1 MKRIPKCRT
10 KCFIPPDNNIKM
22 ASKDSNKDIIDP
34 KIIHKNLK
42 FNSNRQFG
50 NDITNSIK
58 GNIYNDQYSR
68 ILAMDKKKNNKIY
81 IKKHS
86 SASQASQKNQKIK
99 LAINDKKLKENKSGL
114 MINKKNDISTSEYY
128 LKNNYNYLI
137 NDYYQQ
143 QHGSKLHSSISF
155 GMNNSR
161 LISSNNNNC
170 ISVRLSNPKN
180 KAHQSLNNRSINIHG
195 HNYGIIDKNN
205 NQIGI
210 TLSNLDLM

>member
-10 KCFIPPDNNIKM
+10 KCFIPQDNNIKKT
-22 ASKDSNKDIIDP
+22 SKYSNKENIDP

-58 GNIYNDQYSR
+58 GNIHNEQYSK
-68 ILAMDKKKNNKIY
+68 ILAKDKKKIY

-86 SASQASQKNQKIK
+86 SASQVSQKNQKIK
-99 LAINDKKLKENKSGL
+99 ISINDKILKDNKSGL
-114 MINKKNDISTSEYY
+114 MINKRNDISTSEYY
-128 LKNNYNYLI
+128 YKNKNNLN

-143 QHGSKLHSSISF
+143 QPGSKLHSSISF
-155 GMNNSR
+155 GINNNR
-161 LISSNNNNC
+161 PLSSNNNC

-180 KAHQSLNNRSINIHG
+180 KAHQNLNNRSINIHG

>member
-10 KCFIPPDNNIKM
+10 KCFIPQDNNIKKT
-22 ASKDSNKDIIDP
+22 SKYSNKENIDP

-86 SASQASQKNQKIK
+86 SASQDSQKNQKIK

-114 MINKKNDISTSEYY
+114 MINKKNDIFTSEFY

-170 ISVRLSNPKN
+170 ISVRLSNPKS
-180 KAHQSLNNRSINIHG
+180 KGHTSLNNRTITIYDS
-195 HNYGIIDKNN
+195 NYGNIEINN
-205 NQIGI
+205 NKIGI
-210 TLSNLDLM
+210 NQSNLDLM